1 MSLTKERFEQPAPR
15 LVPPRAYRRF
25 LHPFVLRRVTPS
37 TRRLLERNEVY
48 FPYFAMRVR
57 FDDRRLGPGP
67 RVESYFH
74 RLVRY
79 AQAAGW
85 GRR

>member
-1 MSLTKERFEQPAPR
+1 MSSEQLGRAEPTV
-15 LVPPRAYRRF
+15 LPPNLYRRCV
-25 LHPFVLRRVTPS
+25 HPWLRRRYRGL
-37 TRRLLERNEVY
+37 RRMEVY

-67 RVESYFH
+67 KVESYFH

-79 AQAAGW
+79 AERVGW